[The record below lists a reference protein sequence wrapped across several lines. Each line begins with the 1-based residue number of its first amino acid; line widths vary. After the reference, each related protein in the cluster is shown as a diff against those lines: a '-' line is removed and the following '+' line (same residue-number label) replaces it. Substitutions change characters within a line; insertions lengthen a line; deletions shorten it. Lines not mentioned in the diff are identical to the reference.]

1 MMNRTL
7 VALLAVLLTGT
18 LVAAEDAAK
27 GPKLPVTPRRPV
39 VDEYWGVKVAD
50 DYRWLE
56 SWSDPEVRAWSDAQ
70 NTAAR
75 AALDAL
81 SGRAAIHARVEALM
95 RGASVSYDGLVR
107 RGGVL
112 FAIRHDPARQ
122 QPQLVTLASPDE
134 PGSAKVIVD
143 PNTLDATGHTS
154 FDFFEP
160 SRDGN
165 LLAVSL
171 SQGGSESG
179 DVHVFD
185 VATGKQVFEVV
196 PRVNGGTAGGSVAW
210 SADSSGFFYTRYP
223 RAGERPPA
231 DIDFYQQVYHHVLG
245 TPAEKDVYCL
255 GKDLPRIAEIR
266 LEASD
271 DGTLV
276 LAQVENGDGSDF
288 AFYLR
293 QRDGAWAQ
301 IARFGSEIVGATF
314 APDSSLL
321 LLSHR
326 GAPRGRMLRLPL
338 GVTELASAT
347 VIVPEGDGA
356 IQDVVAAASVVY
368 VVEIVGGPSRVRAI
382 ALDGTVK
389 GTAPLPEAASAW
401 QIVRDG
407 GDAVLLNVESYLQPA
422 AWYRW
427 APGAVTLTRTALFKT
442 SVANYSDCEVLRE
455 VATSNDGTKV
465 PLTVIRRKG
474 TKVDGSNPTLL
485 SGYGGFNVATRPSF
499 SDTRKAWLEQGGVV
513 AIANLRGGS
522 EFGETWHEA
531 GRLTRKQNVFDD
543 FIACARFLIAAGYAT
558 PKTLAIEGGS
568 NGGLLMGAA
577 LTQSPELFRAVVT
590 HVGIYDML
598 RNELTANGTFN
609 VTEYGTVKDKAQFAA
624 LYAYSPYH
632 HVANGTRYPAVLF
645 LTGANDPRVDPMNS
659 RKMVARLQAASTS
672 GLPVLLRTSGTT
684 GHGGGTPLSERI
696 VQLTDVYAFLF
707 DRLDVTYK
715 PVAPAPG
722 K

>member
-18 LVAAEDAAK
+18 FVVAEDAAR
-27 GPKLPVTPRRPV
+27 GPRPPMTPRRPV
-39 VDEYWGVKVAD
+39 VDEYWGAKVAD

-81 SGRAAIHARVEALM
+81 PGRAAIHARVEALM
-95 RGASVSYDGLVR
+95 RGASVSFGGLVR

-112 FAIRHDPARQ
+112 FAIKHDPARQ

-143 PNTLDATGHTS
+143 PNTLDAGGHTS
-154 FDFFEP
+154 FDFFEA
-160 SRDGN
+160 SRDGK

-179 DVHVFD
+179 DVHVFE

-210 SADSSGFFYTRYP
+210 SADGSGFFYTRYP
-223 RAGERPPA
+223 RAGERPPV
-231 DIDFYQQVYHHVLG
+231 DMDFYQQVYYHVLG
-245 TPAEKDVYCL
+245 TATEKDVYCV
-255 GKDLPRIAEIR
+255 GKDFPRIAEIR

-271 DGTLV
+271 DGALV

-293 QRDGAWAQ
+293 RRDGAWPQVAG
-301 IARFGSEIVGATF
+301 FGEEVVGATF

-326 GAPRGRMLRLPL
+326 GAARGKVLRLPP
-338 GVTELASAT
+338 GETKLASAT

-368 VVEIVGGPSRVRAI
+368 TVEIVGGPSRVRAI

-407 GDAVLLNVESYLQPA
+407 GDAVLLNVETYLQPA

-442 SVANYSDCEVLRE
+442 SAADYSDCEVLRE
-455 VATSNDGTKV
+455 AATSKDGTKV

-474 TKVDGSNPTLL
+474 TKLDGSSPTLL

-577 LTQSPELFRAVVT
+577 LTQAPELFRAVVT

-609 VTEYGTVKDKAQFAA
+609 VTEYGTVKDKAQFTA
-624 LYAYSPYH
+624 LHAYSPYH
-632 HVANGTRYPAVLF
+632 HVVDGTRYPAVLF

-707 DRLDVTYK
+707 DQLGLTYK
-715 PVAPAPG
+715 AVAPGAG